1 MYFGQ
6 DHEFLRPKGVIGL
19 KILLPKD
26 KMSLEHRV
34 YSRFYVA
41 CVNESLNELS
51 YPAKMAGLNYSLR
64 AGYEGV
70 FLDIGGYKESSIA
83 LYELMLDHMTEFSI
97 TNKQFESIKDKI
109 IKDYENTALI
119 DAFNQ
124 ARELAPE
131 MLFKTKYTWEECL
144 DVAKS
149 ADLERIK
156 DYQST
161 LYDKTF
167 LEAMVYGDFD
177 RQDSKK
183 VLSLFKNKT
192 GTRPLNREDAF
203 DIEFLQIQNPEIIQY
218 VDKLKVNNSCLFKMY
233 HIGKDSPETRA
244 MALLAS
250 KAIEQ
255 PFYTEM
261 RTNQQLGYVVWS
273 YPRLQDDTYYLN
285 FLIQSGDY
293 PADDLDQRADNLI
306 VTLPNLI
313 SNMSDES
320 FQQLIDS
327 EVETLE
333 RKPLS
338 ISERAAKNKTIIFD
352 YDGDFSRNNKTI
364 EALKRANKDSLA
376 DNMRKIISKETRKM
390 INILAF
396 AENHENKSE
405 EQSSFTNLADWKL
418 SLIHI

>member
-1 MYFGQ
+1 
-6 DHEFLRPKGVIGL
+6 
-19 KILLPKD
+19 
-26 KMSLEHRV
+26 
-34 YSRFYVA
+34 
-41 CVNESLNELS
+41 
-51 YPAKMAGLNYSLR
+51 
-64 AGYEGV
+64 
-70 FLDIGGYKESSIA
+70 
-83 LYELMLDHMTEFSI
+83 
-97 TNKQFESIKDKI
+97 
-109 IKDYENTALI
+109 
-119 DAFNQ
+119 
-124 ARELAPE
+124 
-131 MLFKTKYTWEECL
+131 
-144 DVAKS
+144 
-149 ADLERIK
+149 
-156 DYQST
+156 
-161 LYDKTF
+161 
-167 LEAMVYGDFD
+167 
-177 RQDSKK
+177 
-183 VLSLFKNKT
+183 
-192 GTRPLNREDAF
+192 
-203 DIEFLQIQNPEIIQY
+203 
-218 VDKLKVNNSCLFKMY
+218 MY

-364 EALKRANKDSLA
+364 
-376 DNMRKIISKETRKM
+376 
-390 INILAF
+390 
-396 AENHENKSE
+396 
-405 EQSSFTNLADWKL
+405 
-418 SLIHI
+418 

>member
-1 MYFGQ
+1 
-6 DHEFLRPKGVIGL
+6 
-19 KILLPKD
+19 
-26 KMSLEHRV
+26 
-34 YSRFYVA
+34 
-41 CVNESLNELS
+41 
-51 YPAKMAGLNYSLR
+51 
-64 AGYEGV
+64 
-70 FLDIGGYKESSIA
+70 
-83 LYELMLDHMTEFSI
+83 
-97 TNKQFESIKDKI
+97 
-109 IKDYENTALI
+109 
-119 DAFNQ
+119 
-124 ARELAPE
+124 
-131 MLFKTKYTWEECL
+131 
-144 DVAKS
+144 
-149 ADLERIK
+149 
-156 DYQST
+156 
-161 LYDKTF
+161 
-167 LEAMVYGDFD
+167 MVYGDFD

-192 GTRPLNREDAF
+192 RTRPLNRKDAF
-203 DIEFLQIQNPEIIQY
+203 DIEFLQIQNSETIQY

-293 PADDLDQRADNLI
+293 PADDLDQRAENLI
-306 VTLPNLI
+306 VALPDLI
-313 SNMSDES
+313 ANMSDES

-364 EALKRANKDSLA
+364 ESLKRVKKDNLA
-376 DNMRKIISKETRKM
+376 AYMRKVFSKETRKGD
-390 INILAF
+390 
-396 AENHENKSE
+396 KCSCVC
-405 EQSSFTNLADWKL
+405 
-418 SLIHI
+418 